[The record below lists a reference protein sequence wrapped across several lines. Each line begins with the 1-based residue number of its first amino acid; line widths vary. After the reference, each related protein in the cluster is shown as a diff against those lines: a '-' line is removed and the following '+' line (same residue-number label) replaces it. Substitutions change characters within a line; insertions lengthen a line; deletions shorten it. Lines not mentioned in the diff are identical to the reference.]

1 MPTPPAAGQRITAAL
16 LGAINGNTSQIQ
28 GAQQSTSSITLTGTA
43 QDLTGTSV
51 TFSVAYACTMFVVAS
66 FDIHFTN
73 GADIGV
79 TGAVGVGTLVVDG
92 VTQSGQCEF
101 NGQNASNGQVWQ
113 VGLTAGSHTVKL
125 QGARLGPGP
134 TGSIQTL
141 ATHTR
146 WDAFIP
152 SP

>member
-1 MPTPPAAGQRITAAL
+1 MAVPAAGQRITAAM
-16 LGAINGNTSQIQ
+16 LGKIPSTCTQIA
-28 GAQQSTSSITLTGTA
+28 GAQQTTSSINLGA
-43 QDLTGTSV
+43 SAADLTGTSV
-51 TFSVAYACTMFVVAS
+51 TFTVAYACTIFVVAS

-73 GADIGV
+73 GTDIGV

-101 NGQNASNGQVWQ
+101 NGQNASNAQVWQ
-113 VGLTAGSHTVKL
+113 VPLAAGSHTIKL

-134 TGSIQTL
+134 TGNIQTL

-146 WDAFIP
+146 WDAFVP